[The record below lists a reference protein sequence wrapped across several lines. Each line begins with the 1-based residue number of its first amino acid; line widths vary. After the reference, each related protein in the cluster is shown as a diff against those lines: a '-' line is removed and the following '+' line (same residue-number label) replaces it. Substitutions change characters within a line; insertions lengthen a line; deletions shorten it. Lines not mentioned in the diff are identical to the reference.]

1 MRVNTSQTRADCGAD
16 DRAQISADNTSNS
29 SADTSNP
36 MAGLPATFAACL
48 AVLLAGLVALFMAT
62 SGATAFTTETLRRS
76 QVAQA
81 PAAIPDFRLVDAQGQ
96 QQSLHTLLAQD
107 GRVWIV
113 DFIYTR
119 CPSLCLTLGSVFQ
132 QLQAQL
138 VDRGLQQQVGLL
150 SISFDPANDRPAE
163 LRAYARRMQMRPE
176 VWHLVSLHDAADRRR
191 LLDSF
196 GIMVV
201 PAPLGEFE
209 HNAALHIVRPD
220 GRLVRILDLSQPD
233 AAIAAAVAA
242 AISGPISARISARI
256 SATSAA
262 ATTPLQAASAT
273 RLEAA
278 SAFPLQ
284 TAAMLPR

>member
-16 DRAQISADNTSNS
+16 DRAQISADNTANS

-119 CPSLCLTLGSVFQ
+119 CPTLCLTLGSVFQ
-132 QLQAQL
+132 QLQAQI
-138 VDRGLQQQVGLL
+138 VEQGLQQQVGLL
-150 SISFDPANDRPAE
+150 SISFDPVNDRPAE
-163 LRAYARRMQMRPE
+163 LHAYARRMQMRPE
-176 VWHLVSLHDAADRRR
+176 VWHLVSLQDAADRRR

-242 AISGPISARISARI
+242 AISARI